1 MAHTGAA
8 MQHAVHTACHKGYSK
23 SMHLVN
29 TLTYLDQD
37 MAVGLQFGHEAACD
51 ELSWHLTAM
60 RGSGEIDKLA
70 KAYLIVEDSPGCGAG
85 KALKQSN
92 KLEWV
97 DLRGVYVVLLFV
109 AGVCCIYKIA
119 GRIRSSMDKGN
130 SLHGFLDKNFPPSTC
145 SVNDI
150 VNEWL
155 RAWEL
160 RRILRPLVFRHL
172 QAVDG
177 AMATKWAENAERITD
192 IDNVT
197 LTSSGEAVKRHRKEV
212 LRRKMMLAFHSRQSA
227 GATIK
232 GLSPRLE
239 IKLRLLAEVARYT
252 LAMRR
257 SDELNRAKRAS
268 DAAAPISLAGAVS
281 AAAAAGKAGV
291 AAGAAAAAGAVAAT
305 GAVATTVSGSVRA
318 VTPQLVRNV
327 SAKLSDGLQQATPQ
341 MLREASGKVVGAV
354 QNAASATTGAM
365 QGIALRADK
374 PPRDYTGF
382 ADAFEH
388 RNFTHDTAF
397 AGVFIAQSEILR
409 ETIAE
414 IRSTMLHSKM
424 GHEPGVSLSVA
435 QASFALKH
443 KMAQG
448 GVVE

>member
-1 MAHTGAA
+1 
-8 MQHAVHTACHKGYSK
+8 
-23 SMHLVN
+23 
-29 TLTYLDQD
+29 
-37 MAVGLQFGHEAACD
+37 
-51 ELSWHLTAM
+51 
-60 RGSGEIDKLA
+60 
-70 KAYLIVEDSPGCGAG
+70 
-85 KALKQSN
+85 
-92 KLEWV
+92 
-97 DLRGVYVVLLFV
+97 VLLFV
-109 AGVCCIYKIA
+109 AGVCCIYRIA
-119 GRIRSSMDKGN
+119 GRIRLSVSKGN

-155 RAWEL
+155 RSWEL

-177 AMATKWAENAERITD
+177 AKAAKWHENAERITD
-192 IDNVT
+192 IDSVT

-212 LRRKMMLAFHSRQSA
+212 LLRKMMLAFHSRQSA
-227 GATIK
+227 GAATIK
-232 GLSPRLE
+232 GISPRLE

-257 SDELNRAKRAS
+257 SNDLNRAKKAS
-268 DAAAPISLAGAVS
+268 EAAAPISLADAAGAV
-281 AAAAAGKAGV
+281 
-291 AAGAAAAAGAVAAT
+291 AAAAAGAVAAT

-318 VTPQLVRNV
+318 ATPQMVRNV

-354 QNAASATTGAM
+354 HHAASATTGAM
-365 QGIALRADK
+365 HALHADK
-374 PPRDYTGF
+374 PPRDDFAGF

-397 AGVFIAQSEILR
+397 AGVFYSQTEILR
-409 ETIAE
+409 ETITD

-443 KMAQG
+443 TAQG
-448 GVVE
+448 GVME